1 MNIFPLHATD
11 FYKTGHYA
19 QYPEKTE
26 FVYSNFTCRSD
37 RYLTRAVVNSLDH
50 KVVMFG
56 LQYVIK
62 SLLIDIWNKNFFK
75 RPEEEVVARYQRRM
89 DLALGAEAVDTD
101 HIRELH
107 KLGYLPIR
115 IKAIPEGSR
124 VNIRVPLF
132 TITNTVSGF
141 GWLTN
146 YLETS
151 ISAELWQIVTSA
163 TTAYEYRK
171 LFDHYADITGGDK
184 TFVPWQGHDFSARGM
199 VGLEGGAA
207 SGAGHLMSFT
217 GTDTI
222 LALDFLEQYYLG
234 EADFLGGSVPATE
247 HSVMCM
253 GGRDDEIGTF
263 KRLITEVYP
272 KGIVS
277 IVSDTWDFWDV
288 IRKFTR
294 VLRKEILARDGKV
307 VFRPDSGDPVK
318 IIVGDPLAPPDS
330 PAFRGAVECLWDE
343 FGGTL
348 TKSGYKQLDSHVGL
362 IYGDSISIERA
373 EAILEG
379 LKKKGFASTN
389 IVLGIGSYTYQHVT
403 RDTLGTAIK
412 ATWGQVDGEARDL
425 FKQPKTDDGM
435 KNSACG
441 LLRVEREHGNYVL
454 YDKQT
459 PEQEQK
465 GRLTTVFEDGRL
477 ILNQSVAEIRTRL
490 LEG

>member
-19 QYPEKTE
+19 QYPENTE

-477 ILNQSVAEIRTRL
+477 VLNQSVAEIRTRL

>member
-11 FYKTGHYA
+11 FYKAGHYA
-19 QYPEKTE
+19 QYPENTE

-412 ATWGQVDGEARDL
+412 ATWGQVAGEARDL

-477 ILNQSVAEIRTRL
+477 VLNQSVAEIRTRL

>member
-330 PAFRGAVECLWDE
+330 PAFRGAVESLWDE

-477 ILNQSVAEIRTRL
+477 VLNQSVAEIRTRL